1 LKDRCDQAFSF
12 LRKRYMD
19 GAKDQ
24 ENFYT
29 LLETIGDV
37 QRGSLLTGQVIAFD
51 PLGVVV
57 DLGLKRDGVIPTSD
71 LDRLPPDEVSFHI
84 GDQIDVLVIDP
95 VDADGNLVVSISQ
108 ARESDDW
115 SEAKRLLENDEIFEA
130 SATSF
135 NRGGLIVPF
144 GRLRGFVPASH
155 LSGLPRGLDEP
166 ERASY
171 LERYINKNLPFK
183 VLEVDPQRH
192 RLVLSERKAVR
203 QWRQLQK
210 AEVIKTLKEGDVRKG
225 VVTSL
230 REFGAFVD
238 IGGADGLIH
247 ISELAWRHIDNP
259 GQVLEIG
266 QEIET
271 LVIRLDIEANRI
283 GLSLKRLQDNP
294 WHKIMDQIQVDMVLT
309 GTVTRHV
316 MSGLYVKVED
326 GIEGLVKS
334 QHTHAL
340 PQVGES
346 VQVRVVSFEP
356 ERERMG
362 LELIEMDSLVP
373 QTALADETTA

>member
-1 LKDRCDQAFSF
+1 MK
-12 LRKRYMD
+12 
-19 GAKDQ
+19 GARDQ

-37 QRGSLLTGQVIAFD
+37 QRGSLLTGQIIAIDHMGVI
-51 PLGVVV
+51 V
-57 DLGLKRDGVIPTSD
+57 DLGLKRDGVIPSAD
-71 LDRLPPDEVSFHI
+71 LDRLPSEEARFRI
-84 GDQIDVLVIDP
+84 GDEIDVMVVDPIDS
-95 VDADGNLVVSISQ
+95 DGNLVVSISQ
-108 ARESDDW
+108 ARESEDW
-115 SEAKRLLENDEIFEA
+115 LEAKRLLENDEIFEA
-130 SATSF
+130 SPDSF

-155 LSGLPRGLDEP
+155 LSGSPRGLDEP
-166 ERASY
+166 ERANF
-171 LERYINKNLPFK
+171 LEKYVDKKMPFK

-203 QWRQLQK
+203 QWRQTQK
-210 AEVIKTLKEGDVRKG
+210 AEIIKTLREGEVRKG

-259 GQVLEIG
+259 EQVLEIG
-266 QEIET
+266 QEVET
-271 LVIRLDIEANRI
+271 LILRLEPEANRI
-283 GLSLKRLQDNP
+283 GLSLKRLQENP
-294 WHKIMDQIQVDMVLT
+294 WQNIVDVIQIGIVLE

-316 MSGLYVKVED
+316 TSGLYVNVED
-326 GIEGLVKS
+326 GIDGLVKS

-346 VQVRVVSFEP
+346 VHVRVISFEP

-362 LELIEMDSLVP
+362 LEIVGIDSLVP
-373 QTALADETTA
+373 QSALADETLA

>member
-1 LKDRCDQAFSF
+1 
-12 LRKRYMD
+12 MD

-29 LLETIGDV
+29 LLETFGDI
-37 QRGSLLTGQVIAFD
+37 QRGSLLTGQVIAFE
-51 PLGVVV
+51 PLGVIV

-71 LDRLPPDEVSFHI
+71 LDRLPPEEVDFQI
-84 GDQIDVLVIDP
+84 GDQIDVMVVDP
-95 VDADGNLVVSISQ
+95 VDADGNLVVSVSQ

-115 SEAKRLLENDEIFEA
+115 LEAKRLLENDEIFEA
-130 SATSF
+130 SPTSF

-155 LSGLPRGLDEP
+155 LSGLPRGLDEL
-166 ERASY
+166 ERANY
-171 LERYINKNLPFK
+171 LERYVNKNMPFK

-247 ISELAWRHIDNP
+247 ISEIAWRHIDNP

-271 LVIRLDIEANRI
+271 LVIRLDAEANRI

-294 WHKIMDQIQVDMVLT
+294 WQSIMDSIQIGMVFK

-316 MSGLYVKVED
+316 ISGLYVNVED
-326 GIEGLVKS
+326 GIDGLVKS
-334 QHTHAL
+334 QHAHPL

-362 LELIEMDSLVP
+362 LEIVETDSLIP
-373 QTALADETTA
+373 QSALADETMA